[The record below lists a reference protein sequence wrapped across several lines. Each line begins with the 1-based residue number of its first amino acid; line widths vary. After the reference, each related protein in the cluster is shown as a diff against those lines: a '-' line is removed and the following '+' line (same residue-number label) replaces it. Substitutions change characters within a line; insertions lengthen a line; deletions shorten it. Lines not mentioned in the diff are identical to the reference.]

1 MIQNAYQLKKYYSI
15 GLMSGSSMD
24 GLDLAYS
31 SIAFDEGKVAD
42 WELIASETMPYSD
55 LWRDRLMGLTTQS
68 ALIFAKT
75 HQYYAHYLSE
85 LIQQFIQKNKI
96 QKIDF
101 IASHGHTIFHE
112 PEKKYTVQIGDGAV
126 IAARTGIDV
135 ISDFRTQD
143 VALNGE
149 GAPLAPLADKYLFG
163 AFDFYLNLGG
173 IANLSGSSQDQWIAF
188 DCCPAN
194 QVLNVLANEMGLDYD
209 EGGKIAAKGKVN
221 PELLEAVSSFDYY
234 TQTYP
239 KSLGNEWIRKYI
251 LPLYLQAACSIEDK
265 LATACE
271 HIAIEISQAIQMVTK
286 KEKIIK
292 KTYEMLVTGGGAY
305 NEYLMQCIHHYCNR
319 KDRLKLIFPK
329 KEIIDFKEALLMSLL
344 GVLFIE
350 GKSNSLATVTGADRD
365 TINGSY
371 HKGKA

>member
-1 MIQNAYQLKKYYSI
+1 
-15 GLMSGSSMD
+15 MD

-42 WELIASETMPYSD
+42 WELITYETMPYSD

-85 LIQQFIQKNKI
+85 MIQQFIQKNKI
-96 QKIDF
+96 KKIDF

-163 AFDFYLNLGG
+163 GFDFYLNLGG
-173 IANLSGSSQDQWIAF
+173 IANLSGSIQDKWIAF

-194 QVLNVLANEMGLDYD
+194 QVLNVLANEIGLDYD
-209 EGGKIAAKGKVN
+209 EGGKIAAKGKVD

-234 TQTYP
+234 TQPYP

-292 KTYEMLVTGGGAY
+292 NTYKMLVTGGGAY
-305 NEYLMQCIHHYCNR
+305 NKHLMQCIHHYCNR

-344 GVLFIE
+344 GVLFME

-371 HKGKA
+371 HKGKN